1 MNNIEDEKF
10 WEETVKDVNRLPK
23 SGITDSKPK
32 QKKVNIKKD
41 TTLLIN
47 PLKRELKLGTSS
59 DIDRN
64 TMRRF
69 KREEFAVEAVLDLH
83 GFTEKRAY
91 EAVKNFIISSYM
103 SAKRCVI
110 IITGKGSFHVD
121 EDIFATKGVLKTSV
135 PQWLN
140 NPELSGLILSYIHPS
155 EKLGGSGALYILLRR
170 NRD

>member
-1 MNNIEDEKF
+1 MCNADDENV
-10 WEETVKDVNRLPK
+10 WEEAVKGVKRLTKSDV
-23 SGITDSKPK
+23 SESKPK
-32 QKKVNIKKD
+32 RKPVNIKKD
-41 TTLLIN
+41 TTVILK
-47 PLKRELKLGTSS
+47 PLKRTLTLGTCC
-59 DIDRN
+59 DVDRN

-83 GFTEKRAY
+83 GFTEKKAY

>member
-1 MNNIEDEKF
+1 MNNIEDEKL
-10 WEETVKDVNRLPK
+10 WEETVKGVRPLPK
-23 SGITDSKPK
+23 SDVTESKPK

-47 PLKRELKLGTSS
+47 PSKRDLKLGTSS

-69 KREEFAVEAVLDLH
+69 KREEFAVEGVLDLH
-83 GFTEKRAY
+83 GFTEAKAY
-91 EAVKNFIISSYM
+91 EAVKNFILSSYM

-170 NRD
+170 NRG

>member
-1 MNNIEDEKF
+1 MFNTDDENV
-10 WEETVKDVNRLPK
+10 WEEAVKGVKRLPK
-23 SGITDSKPK
+23 SDVTENKPK
-32 QKKVNIKKD
+32 IKPSNIKKD
-41 TTLLIN
+41 TTILFK
-47 PLKRELKLGTSS
+47 PLKRELKLGASS
-59 DIDRN
+59 DIDKN
-64 TMRRF
+64 TLRRF